1 MTSDFSEEW
10 LYRQIAEGV
19 SDAFV
24 FADAEGNIRLWS
36 PGAAAMFGYSREE
49 ALGQS
54 LDLIVPEAMRERH
67 WEGYHRVMRSG
78 QTRYATELLAVP
90 ARCKDGRRVS
100 IEFTIAMLRDES
112 GAIIGAGAVIREV
125 TERWQKDKALKA
137 RLAELE
143 SQA

>member
-1 MTSDFSEEW
+1 MASNFSEDW
-10 LYRQIAEGV
+10 LYRRIAEGV

-24 FADAEGNIRLWS
+24 FADAEGRIRLWS
-36 PGAAAMFGYSREE
+36 PGAATMFGYSREE

-54 LDLIVPEAMRERH
+54 LDLIVPEPMRERH

-78 QTRYATELLAVP
+78 QTRYAAELLAVP
-90 ARCKDGRRVS
+90 ARCKDGRRIS

-112 GAIIGAGAVIREV
+112 GAIVGAGAVIREV

-143 SQA
+143 NRT